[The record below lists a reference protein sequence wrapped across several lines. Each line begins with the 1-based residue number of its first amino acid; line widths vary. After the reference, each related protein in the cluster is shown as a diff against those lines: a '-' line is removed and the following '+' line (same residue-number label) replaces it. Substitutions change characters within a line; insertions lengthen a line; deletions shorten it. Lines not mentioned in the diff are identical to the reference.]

1 MAKKWAAD
9 GKVQILCLQEHNL
22 HPDKEDEH
30 IRLAQACGFTAVIG
44 YAAAAADGVHRGGSM
59 VMLNE
64 QDTQLKRTH
73 FKEGSIT
80 RVSLEWQGR
89 EYDIASIYAPSDSSK
104 RIDFF
109 SHLAQRLTKH
119 TIAGGDW
126 NCVTD
131 VTLDVKSRNPL
142 TYSNIGAGQLVK
154 VCEKFNIY
162 DYRRDQLGTSFEA
175 TRTGSTATGVTATR
189 LDRWLIPSHKDFDS
203 TLWDIHVQPELVW
216 SKENSDHL
224 PVVLTIEPSK
234 GKKGSDRQTIR
245 EEIIFKPEM
254 QQEIIRLSNK
264 AYEGGAKNYKKWEKS
279 NNMIRQYL
287 LGETAK
293 LRKKE
298 KTETKRAR
306 SQLKIFTQS
315 ANTYGY
321 TEENFARIKEIKAQI
336 FTLENPE
343 APQLADAARAKSMTD
358 RSESCTKAYFKTY
371 KAAGKQQWINTVFKA
386 RWEEGKEPVKTGAH
400 TKDPKEI
407 SGELKKYYQM
417 LLSEKNTHS
426 DARAPIMARL
436 KRRRITKVSAKEM
449 DKDIQD
455 EEVQEVMEGLPT
467 GKQAGPNRIP
477 NAVYRCL
484 SAHFAPKLAGVL
496 REAINGAPLP
506 PSMLEGDITLLY
518 KKKDRTDVRNY
529 RPLTMLNTDYK
540 VYTKVLANRL
550 KTVVHQFVTE
560 AQKGFVPD
568 VFIAECSMLLNL
580 IEAWINEEP
589 DDRKGIFLFL
599 DMEKAFDRVSYSYL
613 NEALDALGFGPR
625 FARAVGLMYDVKQ
638 PPRRRIYANG
648 YYSDWFDIKSGVA
661 QGCPLSP
668 LLFLVVAEGLRI
680 SLNMQTGF
688 KGIQISGKFYKLS
701 QFADDTTLIMRSVKE
716 IKAVEAGLKRW
727 CRATGMKENVS
738 KREGLA
744 MGSYRHTVMP
754 EGIEWVKEGH
764 WAVSLGV
771 PIGNELD
778 HAKWWEKKLEAVR
791 ELSKRWGGLFRT
803 GYFGRNLVVQ
813 AMFLG
818 RLRYWLYSIP
828 MPRKVMRMVQ
838 DDADTLW
845 WSKEPKL
852 GGDRKRFRRF
862 VAKKTAIGPR
872 SKGGLGNLDWASHVD
887 SFMSQWITRY
897 VEPGEGSWKVLLD
910 SFLLE
915 DAKGDARFS
924 TEGRGVVFCKLS
936 RGEKIKLLKRLPKGA
951 KYIKECFH
959 AHWRLKVEQDP
970 TQEQNIVAEPL
981 WHNARFKLENVG
993 KKEEAWLAKSLK
1005 LRKIQDIVDPET
1017 RRLRTRAEWRRYIRD
1032 CEIKAPW
1039 SGHHAAHVSREVRG
1053 HASTHFI
1060 RDTATRLVNVFAE
1073 IPERVMFMVRQT
1085 PMNARAEDGQ
1095 IRILVRKGHNDRIV
1109 RCEDSRD
1116 GMRLRMLKKDAVGK
1130 LADTNLMATHLP
1142 SRVLRDPAWWSRQD
1156 SDKRIIGQYVKT
1168 FPLTEGWEVSGT
1180 EVRLDRL
1187 SIKDRTA
1194 LLAAR
1199 KMVPP
1204 AAEKA
1209 WELRLGLQFPWDRIW
1224 RLKSYYASPRDQ
1236 FTWLRLMH
1244 RNLHVAGHRRDLIDT
1259 SCRACSEK
1267 ETMKHLA
1274 ECPII
1279 RGDFW
1284 EPIFA
1289 LIGKLGFTPPSEE
1302 DKLIYITLGCYRK
1315 GSTIKVITPDQ
1326 AGLMF
1331 IAWRCLYAAIVG
1343 SRVDERSLN
1352 LEYAYKRTL
1361 QMCITRLRAYGE
1373 KWLLW
1378 SRKNQNTSMKSV
1390 IPENKR
1396 DRTVIRQGMLGTY
1409 HIAQAFFD
1417 EHERMRLTLAPAAQP
1432 PPADALRPATR
1443 RAPPQQQ
1450 QPLPQQPRP
1459 IRPRPTPTRVLG
1471 PTRQSSILQYVT

>member
-1 MAKKWAAD
+1 M
-9 GKVQILCLQEHNL
+9 
-22 HPDKEDEH
+22 
-30 IRLAQACGFTAVIG
+30 
-44 YAAAAADGVHRGGSM
+44 
-59 VMLNE
+59 
-64 QDTQLKRTH
+64 
-73 FKEGSIT
+73 
-80 RVSLEWQGR
+80 
-89 EYDIASIYAPSDSSK
+89 
-104 RIDFF
+104 
-109 SHLAQRLTKH
+109 
-119 TIAGGDW
+119 
-126 NCVTD
+126 
-131 VTLDVKSRNPL
+131 
-142 TYSNIGAGQLVK
+142 
-154 VCEKFNIY
+154 
-162 DYRRDQLGTSFEA
+162 
-175 TRTGSTATGVTATR
+175 
-189 LDRWLIPSHKDFDS
+189 
-203 TLWDIHVQPELVW
+203 
-216 SKENSDHL
+216 
-224 PVVLTIEPSK
+224 
-234 GKKGSDRQTIR
+234 
-245 EEIIFKPEM
+245 
-254 QQEIIRLSNK
+254 
-264 AYEGGAKNYKKWEKS
+264 
-279 NNMIRQYL
+279 
-287 LGETAK
+287 
-293 LRKKE
+293 
-298 KTETKRAR
+298 
-306 SQLKIFTQS
+306 
-315 ANTYGY
+315 
-321 TEENFARIKEIKAQI
+321 
-336 FTLENPE
+336 
-343 APQLADAARAKSMTD
+343 
-358 RSESCTKAYFKTY
+358 
-371 KAAGKQQWINTVFKA
+371 
-386 RWEEGKEPVKTGAH
+386 
-400 TKDPKEI
+400 
-407 SGELKKYYQM
+407 
-417 LLSEKNTHS
+417 
-426 DARAPIMARL
+426 
-436 KRRRITKVSAKEM
+436 
-449 DKDIQD
+449 
-455 EEVQEVMEGLPT
+455 
-467 GKQAGPNRIP
+467 
-477 NAVYRCL
+477 
-484 SAHFAPKLAGVL
+484 
-496 REAINGAPLP
+496 
-506 PSMLEGDITLLY
+506 
-518 KKKDRTDVRNY
+518 
-529 RPLTMLNTDYK
+529 
-540 VYTKVLANRL
+540 
-550 KTVVHQFVTE
+550 
-560 AQKGFVPD
+560 
-568 VFIAECSMLLNL
+568 
-580 IEAWINEEP
+580 
-589 DDRKGIFLFL
+589 
-599 DMEKAFDRVSYSYL
+599 
-613 NEALDALGFGPR
+613 
-625 FARAVGLMYDVKQ
+625 
-638 PPRRRIYANG
+638 
-648 YYSDWFDIKSGVA
+648 
-661 QGCPLSP
+661 
-668 LLFLVVAEGLRI
+668 
-680 SLNMQTGF
+680 
-688 KGIQISGKFYKLS
+688 
-701 QFADDTTLIMRSVKE
+701 
-716 IKAVEAGLKRW
+716 
-727 CRATGMKENVS
+727 
-738 KREGLA
+738 
-744 MGSYRHTVMP
+744 
-754 EGIEWVKEGH
+754 
-764 WAVSLGV
+764 
-771 PIGNELD
+771 
-778 HAKWWEKKLEAVR
+778 
-791 ELSKRWGGLFRT
+791 
-803 GYFGRNLVVQ
+803 
-813 AMFLG
+813 
-818 RLRYWLYSIP
+818 
-828 MPRKVMRMVQ
+828 
-838 DDADTLW
+838 
-845 WSKEPKL
+845 
-852 GGDRKRFRRF
+852 
-862 VAKKTAIGPR
+862 
-872 SKGGLGNLDWASHVD
+872 
-887 SFMSQWITRY
+887 
-897 VEPGEGSWKVLLD
+897 LLD

-1109 RCEDSRD
+1109 RCEESRD

-1130 LADTNLMATHLP
+1130 LADTNLMATHSP

-1315 GSTIKVITPDQ
+1315 GNTIKVITPDQ

-1331 IAWRCLYAAIVG
+1331 IAWRCLYAEIVG
-1343 SRVDERSLN
+1343 SRVDERPLK

-1390 IPENKR
+1390 IPVNKR
-1396 DRTVIRQGMLGTY
+1396 DRTVIRQEMLGTY

-1432 PPADALRPATR
+1432 PPAEALRPATR